1 MIICYDN
8 QIINLDMGWRAIHL
22 DTDFSDVA
30 WPINPINTNNTN
42 SYSIIIE
49 LTDKSSCRLGVFNED
64 EYCLVKMMM
73 DKIKEGFTNNTSFLD
88 LDDYL
93 KMWKRKLEELK
104 KEKENKNG

>member
-8 QIINLDMGWRAIHL
+8 QIINLDMGWRAIYL
-22 DTDFSDVA
+22 DTNFGDADWSV
-30 WPINPINTNNTN
+30 NTPT
-42 SYSIIIE
+42 YAVIIE
-49 LTDKSSCRLGVFNED
+49 LTDKSSCRLGVFGKN

-93 KMWKRKLEELK
+93 KMWKRKLEQLEQE
-104 KEKENKNG
+104 KEKEKEAKNG